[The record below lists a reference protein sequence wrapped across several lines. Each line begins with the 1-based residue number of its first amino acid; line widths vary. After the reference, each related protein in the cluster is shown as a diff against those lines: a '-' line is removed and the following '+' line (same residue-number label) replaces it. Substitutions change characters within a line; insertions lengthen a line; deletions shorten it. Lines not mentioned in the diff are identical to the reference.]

1 MIGRYIEL
9 DSLIKARIV
18 SLNLSGALA
27 AVAGGFAAKALA
39 ELHTD
44 RQTLAHTIPG
54 GKLYAGDIVGAGSA
68 MTGASMFG
76 VGVSWFALILVYF
89 EQRGKVSNRLRWTT
103 ECLLGFSCFSLLAAL
118 IATTIICVGRSAVPF
133 APSIPSATIV
143 KLIEAMGRSLK
154 YRDTKTYIA
163 MIVGWFCF
171 FFLTL
176 DLVLLIAA
184 GLRYRRLARER
195 RASAT
200 SGAEPSTPEFH
211 EDKKVGFETDHV

>member
-27 AVAGGFAAKALA
+27 AVAGGFAAKGRSRWWWHVAKKKEVEPGASMADCDIALA

-76 VGVSWFALILVYF
+76 VGVS
-89 EQRGKVSNRLRWTT
+89 VS
-103 ECLLGFSCFSLLAAL
+103 
-118 IATTIICVGRSAVPF
+118 II
-133 APSIPSATIV
+133 
-143 KLIEAMGRSLK
+143 
-154 YRDTKTYIA
+154 
-163 MIVGWFCF
+163 
-171 FFLTL
+171 
-176 DLVLLIAA
+176 
-184 GLRYRRLARER
+184 
-195 RASAT
+195 
-200 SGAEPSTPEFH
+200 
-211 EDKKVGFETDHV
+211 